1 MRFRLGWVTGFGVGY
16 YLGAKAG
23 RQRYEQLN
31 RLLHKLR
38 RSDAFETASERA
50 RTTLEGI
57 VEKARDL
64 VESRIGNGRGEEQ
77 PPTRF
82 S

>member
-1 MRFRLGWVTGFGVGY
+1 MRFRLGWVTGFSVGY

-50 RTTLEGI
+50 RTTLEGS

-64 VESRIGNGRGEEQ
+64 VESRIGDGRGEEQ

>member
-1 MRFRLGWVTGFGVGY
+1 MRFRLGWVTGFAVGY

-50 RTTLEGI
+50 RTTLEGS

-64 VESRIGNGRGEEQ
+64 VESRIGDGRGEEQ